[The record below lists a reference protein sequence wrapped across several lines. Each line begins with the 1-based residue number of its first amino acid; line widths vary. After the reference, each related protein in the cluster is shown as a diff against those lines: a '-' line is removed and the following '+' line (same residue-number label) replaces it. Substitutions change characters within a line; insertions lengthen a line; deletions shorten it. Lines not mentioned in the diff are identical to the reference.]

1 MSIESKQDQDKHDV
15 MVLERIQAD
24 ELREP
29 GTVRQVAEEASNR
42 GKKKVP
48 VWARWLGKWLIIVYH
63 FHLGWLVGHR
73 FMLITHRGRRTGKV
87 RQTGVMVLR
96 YDRQSREAL
105 VAAGSAN
112 ADWYRNI
119 HASPAIEVALG
130 RERYR
135 PEQRFLEVDEIAEL
149 LAWSRQR
156 HPVKARIQ
164 SMFFHWPWGTSK
176 KELLDLAR
184 SLGGVAFR
192 PGQLDSSDR

>member
-1 MSIESKQDQDKHDV
+1 MSIESKRDQDKHDV
-15 MVLERIQAD
+15 MLVERIQED
-24 ELREP
+24 ELRGP
-29 GTVRQVAEEASNR
+29 AIVDQIAAETSDR

-48 VWARWLGKWLIIVYH
+48 GWARWLGKWMTIVYRLR
-63 FHLGWLVGHR
+63 LGWLLGHR
-73 FMLITHRGRRTGKV
+73 FMLITHRGRRTGKA

-96 YDRQSREAL
+96 YDRQSREAF
-105 VAAGSAN
+105 VVAGSAN

-119 HASPAIEVALG
+119 QASPAIEVALG
-130 RERYR
+130 RQRYR
-135 PEQRFLEVDEIAEL
+135 PEQRFLEVEEIAEL

-164 SMFFHWPWGTSK
+164 SMFFHWPWNTSR

-192 PGQLDSSDR
+192 PE

>member
-29 GTVRQVAEEASNR
+29 GKVRQVAEEASNR

-73 FMLITHRGRRTGKV
+73 FMLITHRGRWTGKV

>member
-1 MSIESKQDQDKHDV
+1 IENKQDQDKHDI
-15 MVLERIQAD
+15 MVVERIQAD

-48 VWARWLGKWLIIVYH
+48 VWARWLGKWLIIVYR

-87 RQTGVMVLR
+87 RQTGVMVLH

-135 PEQRFLEVDEIAEL
+135 PEQRFLEVEEIAEL
-149 LAWSRQR
+149 LAWSRQW

-192 PGQLDSSDR
+192 PGQVDSSDR